1 MKDKIV
7 VVNFS
12 GNIIETIQ
20 AQLFFLKALNLI
32 DLSWWW
38 VLSPAIVWVVMK
50 CIVSWIGTFFNEDI
64 IEVEIDDDEKKDDEN

>member
-1 MKDKIV
+1 MKDKII

-38 VLSPAIVWVVMK
+38 VLSPAIAWVVMK
-50 CIVSWIGTFFNEDI
+50 CIISWIETLFDEDI
-64 IEVEIDDDEKKDDEN
+64 IEVETKDDKKKDDKN